1 MSWRSA
7 RNQGLIVLTGSHCAA
22 RLKLFL
28 QRWYGEGRTSG
39 MSHCVCAMVRQT
51 TADNCRQLQSESK
64 LQRQC
69 FQTAGLQMSQWQSSR
84 SVEQEPMGLIVGH
97 SWSAC
102 VNSMKSPR
110 QTQAT
115 HSLCVTH
122 CPPYQSTHSRAA
134 TPDTLFGGLTSDDK
148 VIFSWQFNRDCELVP
163 VPNDYFFI
171 D

>member
-1 MSWRSA
+1 
-7 RNQGLIVLTGSHCAA
+7 
-22 RLKLFL
+22 
-28 QRWYGEGRTSG
+28 

-51 TADNCRQLQSESK
+51 TGDNCRQLQSESK

-97 SWSAC
+97 SWSAF

-115 HSLCVTH
+115 HSLCVIH
-122 CPPYQSTHSRAA
+122 CPPDQSTHSRAA
-134 TPDTLFGGLTSDDK
+134 TPDTLFGGFQSSDDK
-148 VIFSWQFNRDCELVP
+148 VIFLWQFNWDCELELCLTIHFLLI
-163 VPNDYFFI
+163 NLTINFLI
-171 D
+171 ILKMIL